1 MDEFDPLHP
10 PRSRLSW
17 AARLLLLVPSLTL
30 AFLLGLSWREGR
42 ERAAVE
48 AAAAPRAV
56 ADAQLLESE
65 RHTVEL
71 FSAASPS
78 VAYITTISRRRNFF
92 DRRVYEVPS
101 GTGSGFLW
109 DREGHVVT
117 NYHVVAGV
125 IANVNRGERVRA
137 RLADQSEWDAEVLGW
152 APEKDLAVLRIEAP
166 RDLLRPV
173 PIGSSRDLQVGQS
186 VYAIGNPFGLDQ
198 TLTTGVVSA
207 LGREIESL
215 ARVPIRDVIQTD
227 AAINPGNSGGPL
239 LDSSGRLIGVNTQI
253 FTTSGSSAGIG
264 FAIPVDTVNWVVP
277 DLIRYGR
284 IRRPVL
290 GISSD
295 DQYLRR
301 VGLEGVLVIAVTR
314 GSGAESAGL
323 RPTLVD
329 RRGTITQLGDIIVAL
344 EGEKIKDFADLQL
357 ALERFEPGRRVRL
370 TVLRDNE
377 EVELEIELS
386 DSTSPR

>member
-1 MDEFDPLHP
+1 MDEFEPVHP
-10 PRSRLSW
+10 SRSRLSW
-17 AARLLLLVPSLTL
+17 AARLLLLVPSLVL

-42 ERAAVE
+42 DRAALE
-48 AAAAPRAV
+48 AAAEPRTV
-56 ADAQLLESE
+56 ADARLLDAE

-71 FSAASPS
+71 FREASPS
-78 VAYITTISRRRNFF
+78 VAYITTISQRRNLF

-117 NYHVVAGV
+117 NYHVVARVG
-125 IANVNRGERVRA
+125 RGERVRV

-152 APEKDLAVLRIEAP
+152 APEKDLAVLRIQAP

-173 PIGSSRDLQVGQS
+173 PIGSSRELQVGQS

-253 FTTSGSSAGIG
+253 FSTSGSSAGIG

-284 IRRPVL
+284 IRRPVI
-290 GISSD
+290 GISPD

-301 VGLEGVLVIAVTR
+301 VGLEGVLVLSVTQ
-314 GSGAESAGL
+314 GSGAERAGL

-329 RRGTITQLGDIIVAL
+329 RRGALAQLGDIIVAI
-344 EGEKIKDFADLQL
+344 EGEKIEDFADLQL
-357 ALERFEPGRRVRL
+357 ALERFEPGQRVRL
-370 TVLRDNE
+370 TVLRDEE
-377 EVELEIELS
+377 EVEVTVELG
-386 DSTSPR
+386 DSTAQR